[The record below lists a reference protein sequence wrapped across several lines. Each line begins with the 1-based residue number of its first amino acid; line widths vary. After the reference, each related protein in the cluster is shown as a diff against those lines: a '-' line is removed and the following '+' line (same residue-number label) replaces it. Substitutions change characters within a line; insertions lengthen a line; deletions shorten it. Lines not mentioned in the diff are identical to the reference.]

1 MPWLMLAK
9 MPLLISSRITSA
21 GLTPNRSA
29 RSLTVTLDGSSM
41 AARVRGSAV
50 AVAPCIN
57 PSRRIGLRGPRRPRV
72 PLLLLATTISSHDP
86 ARLPCPFGSAFSGD
100 RHSQRSL
107 ERSFVQCRT
116 SALIAV
122 TYIGPAA
129 VHLAGRINHNPAVR
143 SPHDTQELALL
154 PRRPADDARSRR
166 IAPWKRGPAYE
177 DTSASSTASL
187 DLTALRRLGLAG
199 ASTISATAGAATT
212 TVLRR
217 LGLGRSSWS
226 LPAPGGGTGA
236 P

>member
-72 PLLLLATTISSHDP
+72 PLLLLATTISSYDR
-86 ARLPCPFGSAFSGD
+86 ARLPCQFGSEFSRD
-100 RHSQRSL
+100 RHPQRSL

-116 SALIAV
+116 SALITV

-129 VHLAGRINHNPAVR
+129 VHLASDIDHYTDRKSTRLNSSHANISYAVF
-143 SPHDTQELALL
+143 
-154 PRRPADDARSRR
+154 
-166 IAPWKRGPAYE
+166 
-177 DTSASSTASL
+177 
-187 DLTALRRLGLAG
+187 
-199 ASTISATAGAATT
+199 
-212 TVLRR
+212 
-217 LGLGRSSWS
+217 
-226 LPAPGGGTGA
+226 
-236 P
+236 

>member
-72 PLLLLATTISSHDP
+72 PLLLLATTISSYDR
-86 ARLPCPFGSAFSGD
+86 ARLPCQVGSEFSRD
-100 RHSQRSL
+100 RHPQRSL

-116 SALIAV
+116 STLIVVAQ
-122 TYIGPAA
+122 ICPAA
-129 VHLAGRINHNPAVR
+129 IHLAGQIDHDPAIR
-143 SPHDTQELALL
+143 SPNDTHKLTLL
-154 PRRPADDARSRR
+154 LRRPADDARSRR
-166 IAPWKRGPAYE
+166 VAPRKRGPAYG
-177 DTSASSTASL
+177 DTSPSSTAS
-187 DLTALRRLGLAG
+187 
-199 ASTISATAGAATT
+199 
-212 TVLRR
+212 
-217 LGLGRSSWS
+217 
-226 LPAPGGGTGA
+226 
-236 P
+236 